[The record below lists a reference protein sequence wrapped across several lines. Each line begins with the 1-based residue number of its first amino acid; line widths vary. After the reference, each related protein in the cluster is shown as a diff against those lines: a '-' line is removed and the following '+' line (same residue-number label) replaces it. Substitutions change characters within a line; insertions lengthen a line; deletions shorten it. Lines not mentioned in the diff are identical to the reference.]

1 MNSKSDKNL
10 CGVLVTTEF
19 RGVFFGYIDLAE
31 SFDDPLVLFNARNCL
46 YWDASVKGFIGLA
59 ENGPNDK
66 CRIGPRVS
74 QLILKKIPSVAP
86 VISSAVIN

>member
-31 SFDDPLVLFNARNCL
+31 SFRRWQWLWLWLWLWLWR
-46 YWDASVKGFIGLA
+46 
-59 ENGPNDK
+59 
-66 CRIGPRVS
+66 
-74 QLILKKIPSVAP
+74 
-86 VISSAVIN
+86 